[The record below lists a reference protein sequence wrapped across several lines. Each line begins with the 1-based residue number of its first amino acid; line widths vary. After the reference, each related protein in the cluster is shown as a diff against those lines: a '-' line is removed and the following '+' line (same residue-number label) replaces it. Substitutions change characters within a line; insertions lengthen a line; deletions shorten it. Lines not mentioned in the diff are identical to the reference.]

1 MHRIVT
7 VIRRECAIWQMVD
20 HKTAGPIT
28 FYRSTVMTAD
38 RGLITAL
45 QITGTEVAV
54 LSDPGR
60 AGTTFAVFRPN
71 YRSWGSMNSII
82 PCITS
87 NYLCL

>member
-1 MHRIVT
+1 
-7 VIRRECAIWQMVD
+7 MVD

-71 YRSWGSMNSII
+71 YRSWGTLDRSVLQSSLGMWEGQ
-82 PCITS
+82 P
-87 NYLCL
+87 LKQPQVLQA